1 MRDLTL
7 GEELYKYRWLLEQL
21 IARDLKK
28 KYRKSILGYLWSVLN
43 PLLMMI
49 IMTIVFSKLFRFQI
63 PNYPVYLLSGQLI
76 FTFFGEATSIGMQGI
91 LANGA
96 MIKKVYLPKY
106 IFPFSSVLSSFT
118 TLVFSL
124 MALLIVMLATGTPFH
139 WTIVLIP
146 VALLYTLVF
155 SIGIGILLSA
165 LLVFFRDL
173 NYLWGVFLTALN
185 YLTPIFYPADILPEF
200 ARKII
205 ILNPLFDYINFFRK
219 IVLYG
224 QWPTIQEHA
233 VCLGFAL
240 VAIMLGGWVF
250 KNKQKDFILYI

>member
-1 MRDLTL
+1 
-7 GEELYKYRWLLEQL
+7 
-21 IARDLKK
+21 
-28 KYRKSILGYLWSVLN
+28 
-43 PLLMMI
+43 MML

-124 MALLIVMLATGTPFH
+124 VALLIVMLATGTPFH
-139 WTIVLIP
+139 WTIVLVP

-185 YLTPIFYPADILPEF
+185 YLTPIFYPVDILPEF

>member
-1 MRDLTL
+1 MHKLSL
-7 GEELYKYRWLLEQL
+7 WQELHKYRWLLEQL

-43 PLLMMI
+43 PLLMML

-118 TLVFSL
+118 TMVFSL
-124 MALLIVMLATGTPFH
+124 VALLIVMIATGTPFH
-139 WTIVLIP
+139 WTIVLVP

-185 YLTPIFYPADILPEF
+185 YLTPIFYPVDILPEF
-200 ARKII
+200 ARKLI

-240 VAIMLGGWVF
+240 VSIILGGWVF